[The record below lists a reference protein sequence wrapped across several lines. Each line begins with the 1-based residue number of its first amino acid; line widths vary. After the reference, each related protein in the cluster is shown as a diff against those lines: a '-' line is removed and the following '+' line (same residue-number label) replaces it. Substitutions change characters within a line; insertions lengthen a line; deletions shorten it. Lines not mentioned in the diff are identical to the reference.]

1 MILWSL
7 DVRSPPLDVVAV
19 HRVGEPL
26 VTPLVW
32 RTLSCYL
39 LPVILLSVA
48 RGVCVY
54 SNASNHRCKLR
65 DFLDSTRCDFA
76 VSDQLYLEK
85 SARVASSA
93 FDKEA
98 NIESISWGLWH
109 GMALALLSNSHCR
122 CLLKVT
128 QSTARQ
134 FGRCQTTALWGCHQ
148 TRVSSNR

>member
-85 SARVASSA
+85 SARHIMLSSIMSLYGVVVSEVAV
-93 FDKEA
+93 D
-98 NIESISWGLWH
+98 
-109 GMALALLSNSHCR
+109 LAEPFSKCGNFIIR
-122 CLLKVT
+122 KYF
-128 QSTARQ
+128 ST
-134 FGRCQTTALWGCHQ
+134 
-148 TRVSSNR
+148 

>member
-39 LPVILLSVA
+39 LPVILLPVA

-65 DFLDSTRCDFA
+65 DFLDSIRCEFA
-76 VSDQLYLEK
+76 VFRSVIPREISASQLGRVD
-85 SARVASSA
+85 SAGSMIVI
-93 FDKEA
+93 KE
-98 NIESISWGLWH
+98 NDFL
-109 GMALALLSNSHCR
+109 
-122 CLLKVT
+122 
-128 QSTARQ
+128 
-134 FGRCQTTALWGCHQ
+134 
-148 TRVSSNR
+148 

>member
-19 HRVGEPL
+19 HRIGEPL

-65 DFLDSTRCDFA
+65 DFLDSTLCEFA

-85 SARVASSA
+85 SARHKLVSKP
-93 FDKEA
+93 KE
-98 NIESISWGLWH
+98 GKK
-109 GMALALLSNSHCR
+109 R
-122 CLLKVT
+122 
-128 QSTARQ
+128 
-134 FGRCQTTALWGCHQ
+134 
-148 TRVSSNR
+148 

>member
-65 DFLDSTRCDFA
+65 DFLDSTRCEFA

-85 SARVASSA
+85 SARHTHKGAA
-93 FDKEA
+93 
-98 NIESISWGLWH
+98 
-109 GMALALLSNSHCR
+109 ALKRTNTS
-122 CLLKVT
+122 
-128 QSTARQ
+128 
-134 FGRCQTTALWGCHQ
+134 
-148 TRVSSNR
+148 

>member
-48 RGVCVY
+48 RGVCGY

-85 SARVASSA
+85 SARHRRRPDGVQARGKHTQTCTQQRGDSVP
-93 FDKEA
+93 K
-98 NIESISWGLWH
+98 
-109 GMALALLSNSHCR
+109 R
-122 CLLKVT
+122 RVT
-128 QSTARQ
+128 RIT
-134 FGRCQTTALWGCHQ
+134 GGYN
-148 TRVSSNR
+148 VY

>member
-39 LPVILLSVA
+39 VLVILLSVA

-54 SNASNHRCKLR
+54 SNASNHRCKLL
-65 DFLDSTRCDFA
+65 DFW
-76 VSDQLYLEK
+76 
-85 SARVASSA
+85 
-93 FDKEA
+93 
-98 NIESISWGLWH
+98 I
-109 GMALALLSNSHCR
+109 ALAANLLFPISYTSRNQR
-122 CLLKVT
+122 VT
-128 QSTARQ
+128 SWFRSRRKERSGSQESVEVCWRSVYWE
-134 FGRCQTTALWGCHQ
+134 L
-148 TRVSSNR
+148 